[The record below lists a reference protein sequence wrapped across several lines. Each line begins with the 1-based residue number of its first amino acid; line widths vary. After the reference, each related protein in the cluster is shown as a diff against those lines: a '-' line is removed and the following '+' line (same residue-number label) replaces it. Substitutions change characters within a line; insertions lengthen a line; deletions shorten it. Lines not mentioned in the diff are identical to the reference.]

1 MARTVQVGEC
11 LGGETPDYPKS
22 SIVSKVPASAWGQV
36 PGFTN
41 NLNKYSENSERK
53 SSPVTCFAR
62 PSPAVNER
70 RMSRIAKGPLD
81 PNSGTLFKEQALAHD
96 SQTVSAG
103 RHVMQNSVDIDSR
116 HSRAIVK
123 EIGERLRGSLE
134 RGSLEEDRELPV
146 NLRKQ
151 IERLRQSESEAQAIS
166 NAMLALG
173 GGRNDHIG

>member
-1 MARTVQVGEC
+1 MPRRRDTRLSVLSRQRFQPKYASSSRLHKQSEQIFRK
-11 LGGETPDYPKS
+11 LGTKILTRDLP
-22 SIVSKVPASAWGQV
+22 
-36 PGFTN
+36 
-41 NLNKYSENSERK
+41 
-53 SSPVTCFAR
+53 FAR

-81 PNSGTLFKEQALAHD
+81 PLSGTLFKEQALAHD
-96 SQTVSAG
+96 SQMVSAG
-103 RHVMQNSVDIDSR
+103 RHVMRNSVDIDSR

-123 EIGERLRGSLE
+123 EIGERLRASLE